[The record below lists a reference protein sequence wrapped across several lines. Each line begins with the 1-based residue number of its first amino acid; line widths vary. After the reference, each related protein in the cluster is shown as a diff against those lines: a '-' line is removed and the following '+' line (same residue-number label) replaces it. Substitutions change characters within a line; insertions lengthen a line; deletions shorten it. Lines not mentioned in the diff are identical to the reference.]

1 MTDLSD
7 QLSPEHYSEIVVSSV
22 VDPAVAAARGYR
34 TLTGTGPERDE
45 LAALGFAPAQIERD
59 DAYPLLLIPM
69 KDAFGAVKGHQIK
82 PANPRYLRD
91 RESNEPRPLKYET
104 PKGAMSMVDVPD
116 FTRGKFESEGARLW
130 ITEGMKKVDALV
142 SQGAAALGLTGVYNW
157 RSKHATLGDWED
169 IPLRDRTVF
178 VCFDADA
185 AGNRN
190 VQQAMARLG
199 AWLKSKRARPLY
211 IVVPPEVNGTPTKG
225 VDDYFAAGGDIKDLA
240 ALATETAPGAGSKD
254 AGFTDAL
261 LVERAVDEALAGKF
275 AWAQGLG
282 WLGWNGR
289 VWAEVSDVEPLEAVR
304 QWAKAQFD
312 AVCAKQAAN
321 PAENLTAQVAGWRG
335 VLAKAKII
343 GLRDLSRGVDGVLQS
358 AKDFDSDPD
367 LLTCLNGTIHLPTG
381 ELRPHSPDDLI
392 TKSADAAYRPRAR
405 HPLFTKALT
414 AIPADLHLWY
424 QDRMGQALTGYP
436 TPDHKLVIGQ
446 GSGSNGK
453 STLSD
458 IFRRTFG
465 GYGVLVSDR
474 ALLANND
481 AHPTE
486 LMDFR
491 GARFA
496 VMEETPEARH
506 LNVKRLKDSVGTPTM
521 KARRMRQDPV
531 EFLASHSLFINTN
544 YTPVVVETDHG
555 TWRRLALLPFPYTFR
570 APGKQLN
577 GPLERTG
584 DPDLVYAA
592 SDPEVR
598 AAALAWMVEG
608 AVSWYA
614 RERRMMEI
622 PGRVDDA
629 TRRWRIQT
637 DLILG
642 FCDDRL
648 EFETAAFTQTTDML
662 SAFNE
667 WSSER
672 GHKPWNDR
680 TFASRFA
687 DHENVRQHNVK
698 QTRRRVGGKVQRG
711 WDGVKLRNDSG
722 PFGNGGE
729 PDPDPEPLDLS
740 YLQDGPACGECG
752 CAEGAHV
759 QEGCMGSDPAFG
771 CVDHCTEFDGS
782 EPDPED
788 WVDPQPQPDL
798 YGYGSITEPGQF
810 PEDPPYAS
818 EPVQACPELSSSRT
832 PAIPVAVGFDLETAD
847 ADKLFV
853 GGYEGPFVRL
863 CGDIWDGDEWRPA
876 TQVYED
882 PQRLIASLTA
892 DADTIYGHNILGF
905 DLLALAYH
913 HGADYDALAAKAVD
927 TLPLERL
934 NDPPLSKGMPSGYY
948 GLDATAQRLGHTGKT
963 DDLKALARKHGGFDK
978 IPTDDPE
985 YRAYLEGDLHAT
997 KFVYD
1002 DLVHGAGMSEYAR
1015 REMKVAAVQN
1025 RMTLNGWRVDRAE
1038 LESRAQ
1044 AENAKRL
1051 DAIEILRDR
1060 YGVPT
1065 HRPDR
1070 FKLKLKRDW
1079 PEPWSM
1085 ADVKMLDGETQ
1096 EREGFAVRIPGER
1109 YDMPWATDA
1118 GRAAIIEAF
1127 AKAGAKGYPTTAKG
1141 VLALGK
1147 DALGEETW
1155 YCPDRRRTFPGMLK
1169 AFGHIPE
1176 VRALVETL
1184 LQATGARMKY
1194 AEILKWTTDRD
1205 RVHAWVGEA
1214 QGSGRW
1220 AMTKPS
1226 ITNMGARGAAAEE
1239 RAVLIADPGEILV
1252 TCDLS
1257 QVDMRAV
1264 AGLSQDREYMKL
1276 FEPGRDAHMEMA
1288 EVYFG
1293 ERTKEARNRT
1303 KAINHG
1309 LNYGESASRV
1319 AESNGLDQA
1328 IVDAAVRARAEA
1340 YPRVIEWTDEVRAIA
1355 ASGQL
1360 LDNGFGRM
1368 MRANPDRAHTQ
1379 APALCGQGA
1388 ARDIMCESLLRLVE
1402 LADRCG
1408 LNVRPHL
1415 RAVVHDEV
1423 VLSVPDDMV
1432 GEWQQLLKEA
1442 FTWEWKGVPILCDL
1456 GTPAKSWVD
1465 CK

>member
-45 LAALGFAPAQIERD
+45 LAALGFAPAQVERD

-69 KDAFGAVKGHQIK
+69 KDASGAVKGHQIK

-261 LVERAVDEALAGKF
+261 LVERAVEEALAGKF

-304 QWAKAQFD
+304 QWGKAQFD

-570 APGKQLN
+570 APGKALA

-637 DLILG
+637 DLVLG

-648 EFETAAFTQTTDML
+648 IFETSAFTQTTDML

-729 PDPDPEPLDLS
+729 P
-740 YLQDGPACGECG
+740 
-752 CAEGAHV
+752 
-759 QEGCMGSDPAFG
+759 
-771 CVDHCTEFDGS
+771 
-782 EPDPED
+782 EPDPQD
-788 WVDPQPQPDL
+788 WVDPQPEPPREYGGCICGSTSPDPRAHTDFC
-798 YGYGSITEPGQF
+798 GFDAEEQARARGQKIVR
-810 PEDPPYAS
+810 S
-818 EPVQACPELSSSRT
+818 EPQELNRT
-832 PAIPVAVGFDLETAD
+832 ISAAAPVAVGFDLETAD
-847 ADKLFV
+847 WDKLFV
-853 GGYEGPFVRL
+853 GGHEGPFVRL
-863 CGDIWDGDEWRPA
+863 AGDIPTAGSIGITTVPEL
-876 TQVYED
+876 
-882 PQRLIASLTA
+882 LIQGLNGAE
-892 DADTIYGHNILGF
+892 TIYGHNILGF

-927 TLPLERL
+927 TLPLARL
-934 NDPPLSKGMPSGYY
+934 NDPPLSKGMPNGYY
-948 GLDATAQRLGHTGKT
+948 GLDATAQRFGHVGKT

-985 YRAYLEGDLHAT
+985 YQAYLEGDLHAT
-997 KFVYD
+997 KFVYERQRMRLTPD
-1002 DLVHGAGMSEYAR
+1002 ESSPSNAEIAYAQ
-1015 REMKVAAVQN
+1015 REMKIAAIQN

-1079 PEPWSM
+1079 PQPWSM

-1239 RAVLIADPGEILV
+1239 RAVLVADPGEILV

-1442 FTWEWKGVPILCDL
+1442 FTWEWRGVPILCDL